1 MCTGSLHRETVR
13 HQFDYLC
20 IKSLKGE
27 AANYFKAMECRQKKE
42 VLFSEMPQAQLE
54 KLIWED
60 DYSVY
65 KTPFIILDY
74 EILVED
80 ESLAKA
86 LGNLSRRKQE
96 VVFLFYFMEMNESE
110 IARSMQLA
118 KSTVNEHH
126 KRSIELL
133 RQALTSNV

>member
-1 MCTGSLHRETVR
+1 MCTGSLRRETVR

-20 IKSLKGE
+20 IKALKGE
-27 AANYFKAMECRQKKE
+27 AANYFKAMEYRQKKE
-42 VLFSEMPQAQLE
+42 ILFSEMPQTQLE
-54 KLIWED
+54 KLVWVD

-65 KTPFIILDY
+65 KTSFIIRDY
-74 EILVED
+74 EILVD
-80 ESLAKA
+80 NESLAKA

-133 RQALTSNV
+133 RQALISDG

>member
-1 MCTGSLHRETVR
+1 MCTGSLYQKTAK

-27 AANYFKAMECRQKKE
+27 AANYIKAMDCRQKKE
-42 VLFSEMPQAQLE
+42 ILFSEMTQAQLE
-54 KLIWED
+54 ELDWED
-60 DYSVY
+60 DYNVY
-65 KTPFIILDY
+65 KTSFNILDY

-80 ESLAKA
+80 EDLAEA
-86 LGNLSRRKQE
+86 LGNLSRQKQV

-126 KRSIELL
+126 RRSIELL
-133 RQALTSNV
+133 RQALTSDD